1 MIDRSLRPSLAM
13 DTPAA
18 TATEMEIDLRALF
31 STLLRK
37 LPYIIVFVAI
47 VAGATYYGLGRV
59 KPLYTSQTTI
69 LIQVG
74 ESNLT
79 QTTQVN
85 PEQTATTLD
94 EQAITSQVQLIRSR
108 DLARSVAAQL
118 DLASKPEFNPALRGT
133 SLIDKLLARIGFAP
147 KKASG
152 SVEDQVLETYYKRL
166 SVYAV
171 DKSRVIVITFDS
183 TDPQL
188 AADAANAIAAGYIAL
203 QREAKRTST
212 VDAAKYLSAQ
222 IGELRT
228 KVKDAEAKVESFR
241 SKNDLFA
248 SGSIANTTLPQQQL
262 GDLSTELAKV
272 RSAMADARAKA
283 DQIRAAL
290 KAGVTANVPD
300 VLNSPLIQRL
310 VEQEVALRSQVA
322 QLSVTLGPQH
332 PRMKELRAQVA
343 DLDRQ
348 IAVESRKIVD
358 ALDAEVT
365 LAQAREK
372 ELNAALSRQKVATG
386 QANDAGVELAA
397 LQREAAAQRDLL
409 DAYLRR
415 YREAVAREQASLP
428 PADAR
433 VISEAA
439 VPSDP
444 SFPKLVP
451 MTGAAAAVALILAIA
466 FVLLRELASGRP
478 MRRVTFDSFDD
489 VVPIVPDAM
498 PVGGHLRWADDHSV
512 RRMMPAEPT
521 LAPDLVD
528 RVEESLAMI
537 AGEIIANDA
546 RRVLVTLAE
555 GSDENGRPLA
565 AVALARALARTDMR
579 TVVVDFRGDDANTVS
594 MGEGTNLPGFSD
606 LFDSEASFAQVIFRD
621 RRSRVHFI
629 PAGHTPLDP
638 ELLDQE
644 RLETILSAL
653 ALTYDCVILD
663 ASDAMIAKIGDT
675 ANLAVVVSEF
685 GASDPRTK
693 GAFDRVT
700 AVSAARILLL
710 MVDPAAPARAVEDGE
725 EPAMPREK
733 AATDEVAA

>member
-1 MIDRSLRPSLAM
+1 M
-13 DTPAA
+13 DTPTI

-37 LPYIIVFVAI
+37 LPYIIAFVLI
-47 VAGATYYGLGRV
+47 VAGGTYYGLSHL
-59 KPLYTSQTTI
+59 KPLYTSETTI
-69 LIQVG
+69 LIQAG
-74 ESNLT
+74 ESSLT
-79 QTTQVN
+79 QTTQGS
-85 PEQTATTLD
+85 PEQTATALD

-108 DLARSVAAQL
+108 DLAKSVAAKL
-118 DLASKPEFNPALRGT
+118 DLAGKAEFNPALRAPS
-133 SLIDKLLARIGFAP
+133 SLDHLLKLVGL
-147 KKASG
+147 G
-152 SVEDQVLETYYKRL
+152 SKTTRSVADQVLDSYYRKL

-171 DKSRVIVITFDS
+171 DKSRVIVVDFSS
-183 TDPQL
+183 TDPAL
-188 AADAANAIAAGYIAL
+188 AADAANAIAEGYIAL
-203 QREAKRTST
+203 QREAKRSST
-212 VDAAKYLSAQ
+212 ADAAKYLSAQ
-222 IGELRT
+222 IDELRT
-228 KVKDAEAKVESFR
+228 KVKDAEAKVENFR
-241 SKNDLFA
+241 SQNDLFT
-248 SGSIANTTLPQQQL
+248 SGSTANTTLPQQQL

-272 RSAMADARAKA
+272 RSDMADARAKA

-290 KAGVTANVPD
+290 KAGTMPNVPD

-332 PRMKELRAQVA
+332 PRMKELNAQVA

-348 IAVESRKIVD
+348 ITVESRKIVD
-358 ALDAEVT
+358 ALDAEVA

-372 ELNAALSRQKVATG
+372 ELNAALSRQKLATG
-386 QANDAGVELAA
+386 EANDAGVELAA
-397 LQREAAAQRDLL
+397 LEREAAAQRDLL

-415 YREAVAREQASLP
+415 YREAVSREQASLP

-444 SFPKLVP
+444 SFPKVMP
-451 MTGAAAAVALILAIA
+451 MTSAVAAVALILAIA

-478 MRRVTFDSFDD
+478 MRRVTFDD
-489 VVPIVPDAM
+489 VVPAVPDAM

-528 RVEESLAMI
+528 RVEESLAAI
-537 AGEIIANDA
+537 TSEIMTDGA

-555 GSDENGRPLA
+555 GSDDSGRPLA
-565 AVALARALARTDMR
+565 AVALARSLARADTR
-579 TVVVDFRGDDANTVS
+579 TVVVDFRGDNANTVS
-594 MGEGTNLPGFSD
+594 MGEEADLPGFSD
-606 LFDSEASFAQVIFRD
+606 LFSGEASFAQVIFRD

-629 PAGHTPLDP
+629 PAGRVPLTE
-638 ELLDQE
+638 ELLDKE
-644 RLETILSAL
+644 RLETIVSAL

-663 ASDAMIAKIGDT
+663 ASDAMIATVGET
-675 ANLAVVVSEF
+675 ADLAVVVSEF

-700 AVSAARILLL
+700 AVSDARILLL
-710 MVDPAAPARAVEDGE
+710 MVDPAAPAREMEDGE
-725 EPAMPREK
+725 EPLMPREK
-733 AATDEVAA
+733 SSADAAA

>member
-1 MIDRSLRPSLAM
+1 ME
-13 DTPAA
+13 TPAS

-47 VAGATYYGLGRV
+47 VAAGTYYGLSRV
-59 KPLYTSQTTI
+59 KPVYTSQTTI

-94 EQAITSQVQLIRSR
+94 EQAITSQVQLIHSR
-108 DLARSVAAQL
+108 DLAKSVAAKL

-133 SLIDKLLARIGFAP
+133 SLVDKLMAKVGLAP
-147 KKASG
+147 KASG
-152 SVEDQVLETYYKRL
+152 SVEDQVLDAYYKKM

-171 DKSRVIVITFDS
+171 DKSRVIVINFDS
-183 TDPQL
+183 TDPVL
-188 AADAANAIAAGYIAL
+188 AAEAANAIAEGYIAL

-212 VDAAKYLSAQ
+212 ADAAKYLSAQ

-228 KVKDAEAKVESFR
+228 KVKDAEGKVESFR
-241 SKNDLFA
+241 SQNDLFA
-248 SGSIANTTLPQQQL
+248 SGSISNTTLPQQQL
-262 GDLSTELAKV
+262 GDLSTELTKV
-272 RSAMADARAKA
+272 RSEMADARAKA

-300 VLNSPLIQRL
+300 VINSPLIQRL

-332 PRMKELRAQVA
+332 PRMMELRAQVA

-348 IAVESRKIVD
+348 IAAESNKIVG
-358 ALDAEVT
+358 ALDAEVA
-365 LAQAREK
+365 LAQAHEK
-372 ELNAALSRQKVATG
+372 ELSAALSRQKVATG

-397 LQREAAAQRDLL
+397 LEREAAAQRDLL
-409 DAYLRR
+409 DVYLRR
-415 YREAVAREQASLP
+415 YREAMAREQASLP

-444 SFPKLVP
+444 SFPKIVP

-478 MRRVTFDSFDD
+478 MRRVTFDD
-489 VVPIVPDAM
+489 VVPVVPDAM

-537 AGEIIANDA
+537 AGEIVAA
-546 RRVLVTLAE
+546 EAKRVLVTLAE

-565 AVALARALARTDMR
+565 AVALARALARADMR
-579 TVVVDFRGDDANTVS
+579 TVVVDLRGDNADAVS
-594 MGEGTNLPGFSD
+594 MGEGTDLPGFCD
-606 LFDSEASFAQVIFRD
+606 LFDGEASFAQVIFRD

-629 PAGHTPLDP
+629 PAGRVPLTA

-653 ALTYDCVILD
+653 AMTYDCVILD
-663 ASDAMIAKIGDT
+663 ASDAMIAKVGDT

-700 AVSAARILLL
+700 AVSDARILLL
-710 MVDPAAPARAVEDGE
+710 VVDPAAPARAAEDGE
-725 EPAMPREK
+725 EPPMPREK
-733 AATDEVAA
+733 PATADEVAA

>member
-1 MIDRSLRPSLAM
+1 M
-13 DTPAA
+13 
-18 TATEMEIDLRALF
+18 
-31 STLLRK
+31 
-37 LPYIIVFVAI
+37 
-47 VAGATYYGLGRV
+47 
-59 KPLYTSQTTI
+59 
-69 LIQVG
+69 
-74 ESNLT
+74 
-79 QTTQVN
+79 
-85 PEQTATTLD
+85 
-94 EQAITSQVQLIRSR
+94 QLIRSR
-108 DLARSVAAQL
+108 DLAKSVAAKL

-133 SLIDKLLARIGFAP
+133 SLIDKLLAKIGRAP
-147 KKASG
+147 KPAG

-166 SVYAV
+166 AVYAV
-171 DKSRVIVITFDS
+171 DKSRVIVIEFDS
-183 TDPQL
+183 TDPVL
-188 AADAANAIAAGYIAL
+188 AAAADNAIAEGYIAL
-203 QREAKRTST
+203 QREAKRISNA
-212 VDAAKYLSAQ
+212 DAAKYLSAQ

-228 KVKDAEAKVESFR
+228 KVKDAEGKVEAFR

-262 GDLSTELAKV
+262 GDLSTELAKI
-272 RSAMADARAKA
+272 RSQMADARAKA

-290 KAGVTANVPD
+290 TAGVTPNVPD

-310 VEQEVALRSQVA
+310 IEQEVALRSQAA

-332 PRMKELRAQVA
+332 PRMKEITAQIA

-348 IAVESRKIVD
+348 IAAELHKIVD
-358 ALDAEVT
+358 SLDAEVA

-397 LQREAAAQRDLL
+397 LEREAAAQRDLL

-415 YREAVAREQASLP
+415 YREALAREQASLP

-433 VISEAA
+433 IISEAA

-444 SFPKLVP
+444 SFPKIMP
-451 MTGAAAAVALILAIA
+451 MTSAAAAVALILAIA

-478 MRRVTFDSFDD
+478 MRRVTFDDM
-489 VVPIVPDAM
+489 VPVVPDAM

-528 RVEESLAMI
+528 RVEESLTTI
-537 AGEIIANDA
+537 AGEIIAGDA

-565 AVALARALARTDMR
+565 AVALARALARADMR
-579 TVVVDFRGDDANTVS
+579 TVVVDFRGDNADAVS
-594 MGEGTNLPGFSD
+594 MGEGADLPGFCD
-606 LFDSEASFAQVIFRD
+606 LFDGEASFAQVIFRD

-629 PAGHTPLDP
+629 PAGRVPLTA

-644 RLETILSAL
+644 RLDTILSAL
-653 ALTYDCVILD
+653 AMTYDCVILD
-663 ASDAMIAKIGDT
+663 ASDAMIAKAGGT
-675 ANLAVVVSEF
+675 ADLAVVVSEF

-700 AVSAARILLL
+700 AVSDARILLL
-710 MVDPAAPARAVEDGE
+710 VVDPAAPAREIEDGE
-725 EPAMPREK
+725 APPMPREK
-733 AATDEVAA
+733 VADEVAA

>member
-1 MIDRSLRPSLAM
+1 MIDRSSSLSLAM
-13 DTPAA
+13 DTPTI

-37 LPYIIVFVAI
+37 LPYVIAFVLI
-47 VAGATYYGLGRV
+47 VAGGTYYGLSHLQ
-59 KPLYTSQTTI
+59 PLYTSQTTI
-69 LIQVG
+69 LIQAG
-74 ESNLT
+74 EFNLT

-85 PEQTATTLD
+85 PEQTATALD
-94 EQAITSQVQLIRSR
+94 EQAITSQVQLIQSR
-108 DLARSVAAQL
+108 DLARSVADKL
-118 DLASKPEFNPALRGT
+118 DLASKAEFNPALRPK
-133 SLIDKLLARIGFAP
+133 SMLDHLLAVVGL
-147 KKASG
+147 ASKTSR
-152 SVEDQVLETYYKRL
+152 SVEDQVLDSYYKKL

-171 DKSRVIVITFDS
+171 DKSRVIVIDFDS
-183 TDPQL
+183 TDPAL
-188 AADAANAIAAGYIAL
+188 AADVANAVAEGYIAL
-203 QREAKRTST
+203 QREAKRATT
-212 VDAAKYLSAQ
+212 ADAAKYLSAQ

-228 KVKDAEAKVESFR
+228 KVKDAEGKVENFR
-241 SKNDLFA
+241 SQNDLFA

-272 RSAMADARAKA
+272 RSDMADARAKA

-290 KAGVTANVPD
+290 KVGVTPNVPD

-332 PRMKELRAQVA
+332 PRMKELNAQVA
-343 DLDRQ
+343 DLDHQ
-348 IAVESRKIVD
+348 IAAESRKIID
-358 ALDAEVT
+358 ALDAEVS

-372 ELNAALSRQKVATG
+372 ELSSALSQQKVATG

-397 LQREAAAQRDLL
+397 LEREASAQRDLL

-415 YREAVAREQASLP
+415 YREAVSREQASLP

-433 VISEAA
+433 VISQAS

-444 SFPKLVP
+444 SFPKVMP
-451 MTGAAAAVALILAIA
+451 MTSAAAAVALILAIA

-478 MRRVTFDSFDD
+478 MRRVTYDD
-489 VVPIVPDAM
+489 LMPAVPGAM

-528 RVEESLAMI
+528 RVEELLAAI
-537 AGEIIANDA
+537 TGEIIADGA
-546 RRVLVTLAE
+546 KRVLVTLAE
-555 GSDENGRPLA
+555 GSDDNGRPLA
-565 AVALARALARTDMR
+565 AVALARALARADMR
-579 TVVVDFRGDDANTVS
+579 TVVVDFRGDNADALS
-594 MGEGTNLPGFSD
+594 MGEGTDLPGFSD
-606 LFDSEASFAQVIFRD
+606 LFSSEASFAQVIFRD

-629 PAGHTPLDP
+629 PAGRVPLNGAH
-638 ELLDQE
+638 LDKE

-653 ALTYDCVILD
+653 ALTYDCVIFD
-663 ASDAMIAKIGDT
+663 ASDGMIATVGDT

-700 AVSAARILLL
+700 AVCDARILLL
-710 MVDPAAPARAVEDGE
+710 MVDPAAPAREVEAGE
-725 EPAMPREK
+725 EPMMPREK
-733 AATDEVAA
+733 AAAGAAA

>member
-1 MIDRSLRPSLAM
+1 MIDRSPTLSFAM
-13 DTPAA
+13 DTPVT

-37 LPYIIVFVAI
+37 LPYIIVFVLI
-47 VAGATYYGLGRV
+47 VSGGTYYGLSRLQ
-59 KPLYTSQTTI
+59 PLYTSQTTI
-69 LIQVG
+69 LIQAG
-74 ESNLT
+74 ELNLT

-85 PEQTATTLD
+85 PEQTATALD
-94 EQAITSQVQLIRSR
+94 EQGITSQVQLIQSR
-108 DLARSVAAQL
+108 DLARSVAAKL
-118 DLASKPEFNPALRGT
+118 DLASKPEFNPALGT
-133 SLIDKLLARIGFAP
+133 KSLFNRLLALVGLSSKTTR
-147 KKASG
+147 ST
-152 SVEDQVLETYYKRL
+152 EDQVLDSYYRKL

-171 DKSRVIVITFDS
+171 DKSRVIVIDFDS
-183 TDPQL
+183 IDPAL
-188 AADAANAIAAGYIAL
+188 AAEAANAIADGYIAL
-203 QREAKRTST
+203 QREAKRATT
-212 VDAAKYLSAQ
+212 ADAAKYLSAQ

-228 KVKDAEAKVESFR
+228 KVKDAESKVENFR
-241 SKNDLFA
+241 SQNDLFA

-272 RSAMADARAKA
+272 RSNMADARAKA

-290 KAGVTANVPD
+290 QAGVTPNVPE

-332 PRMKELRAQVA
+332 PRMRELKAQVA

-348 IAVESRKIVD
+348 IAAELRKIVD
-358 ALDAEVT
+358 ALDAEVS

-372 ELNAALSRQKVATG
+372 ELSNALSQQKVATG

-397 LQREAAAQRDLL
+397 LEREAAAQRDLL
-409 DAYLRR
+409 DVYLRR
-415 YREAVAREQASLP
+415 YREAVSREQASLP

-433 VISEAA
+433 VISQAA
-439 VPSDP
+439 VPSEP
-444 SFPKLVP
+444 SFPKVVP

-478 MRRVTFDSFDD
+478 MRRVTFDD
-489 VVPIVPDAM
+489 VVPVVPDAM

-528 RVEESLAMI
+528 RVEELLATI
-537 AGEIIANDA
+537 AGEIIAA
-546 RRVLVTLAE
+546 GAKRVLVTLAE
-555 GSDENGRPLA
+555 GSDDNGRPLA

-579 TVVVDFRGDDANTVS
+579 TVVVDFRGDNANTVS
-594 MGEGTNLPGFSD
+594 MGEGTDLPGFSD
-606 LFDSEASFAQVIFRD
+606 LFSSEASFAQVIFRD

-629 PAGHTPLDP
+629 PAGRAPLGGEHIDR
-638 ELLDQE
+638 E

-663 ASDAMIAKIGDT
+663 ASDAMIATVGDT
-675 ANLAVVVSEF
+675 ADLAVVVSEF

-693 GAFDRVT
+693 GAFDRVS
-700 AVSAARILLL
+700 AVCDARILLL
-710 MVDPAAPARAVEDGE
+710 MVDPAAPARQVEDGE
-725 EPAMPREK
+725 EPLMPRDK
-733 AATDEVAA
+733 HAADAAA

>member
-1 MIDRSLRPSLAM
+1 M
-13 DTPAA
+13 DTPTI

-31 STLLRK
+31 SALLRK
-37 LPYIIVFVAI
+37 LPYIVVFVLI
-47 VAGATYYGLGRV
+47 VAGGTYYGLSHV
-59 KPLYTSQTTI
+59 KPLYTSETTI
-69 LIQVG
+69 LIQAG
-74 ESNLT
+74 ESSLT
-79 QTTQVN
+79 QTTQGS
-85 PEQTATTLD
+85 PEQTATALD

-108 DLARSVAAQL
+108 DLAKSVAAKL
-118 DLASKPEFNPALRGT
+118 DLASKAEFNPALRE
-133 SLIDKLLARIGFAP
+133 SSALDHLLKLVGLGS
-147 KKASG
+147 KATRP
-152 SVEDQVLETYYKRL
+152 VEEQVLNSYYKKL

-171 DKSRVIVITFDS
+171 DKSRVIVIDFS
-183 TDPQL
+183 ATDPEL
-188 AADAANAIAAGYIAL
+188 AADAANAIAEGYIAL
-203 QREAKRTST
+203 QREAKRSST
-212 VDAAKYLSAQ
+212 ADAAKYLSAQ

-228 KVKDAEAKVESFR
+228 KVKDAEAKVESYR
-241 SKNDLFA
+241 SQNDLFA

-262 GDLSTELAKV
+262 GDLSTELAKI
-272 RSAMADARAKA
+272 RGNMADARAKA

-290 KAGVTANVPD
+290 KAGVTPNVPD

-332 PRMKELRAQVA
+332 PRMRELKAQVA

-372 ELNAALSRQKVATG
+372 ELNAALSRQKLATG

-397 LQREAAAQRDLL
+397 LEREAAAQRDLL

-415 YREAVAREQASLP
+415 YREAVSREQASLP

-433 VISEAA
+433 VISQAA

-444 SFPKLVP
+444 SFPKVMP
-451 MTGAAAAVALILAIA
+451 MTGAVAAVALILAIA

-478 MRRVTFDSFDD
+478 MRRVIFDD
-489 VVPIVPDAM
+489 VVPVVPDAM

-521 LAPDLVD
+521 LAPDLID
-528 RVEESLAMI
+528 RVEESLVAI
-537 AGEIIANDA
+537 TSEIMTDGA

-555 GSDENGRPLA
+555 GSDDNGRPLA
-565 AVALARALARTDMR
+565 AVALARSLARADTR
-579 TVVVDFRGDDANTVS
+579 TVVVDFRGDNANAVS
-594 MGEGTNLPGFSD
+594 MGEGTDLPGFSD
-606 LFDSEASFAQVIFRD
+606 LFSGEASFAQVIFRD

-629 PAGHTPLDP
+629 PAGRVPLGA
-638 ELLDQE
+638 ERLDKE
-644 RLETILSAL
+644 RLETIVSAL

-663 ASDAMIAKIGDT
+663 ASDAMIATVGET
-675 ANLAVVVSEF
+675 ADLAVVVSEF

-700 AVSAARILLL
+700 AVSDARILLL
-710 MVDPAAPARAVEDGE
+710 MVDPAAPARESEDGE
-725 EPAMPREK
+725 EPLMPREK
-733 AATDEVAA
+733 SSADAAA

>member
-1 MIDRSLRPSLAM
+1 M
-13 DTPAA
+13 DTPTA

-37 LPYIIVFVAI
+37 LPYILVFVLL
-47 VAGATYYGLGRV
+47 VGAGTYYGLGLV

-69 LIQVG
+69 LIQAG
-74 ESNLT
+74 ESALT
-79 QTTQVN
+79 QATQVN
-85 PEQTATTLD
+85 PGDAAAALD

-108 DLARSVAAQL
+108 DLAKSVAAKL
-118 DLASKPEFNPALRGT
+118 DLASKAEFNPTLRG
-133 SLIDKLLARIGFAP
+133 SSYVDKLLKMVGLAP
-147 KKASG
+147 KTG
-152 SVEDQVLETYYKRL
+152 RSVEDLVLDTYYKRL

-171 DKSRVIVITFDS
+171 DKSRVIVIEFDS
-183 TDPQL
+183 TDPAL
-188 AADAANAIAAGYIAL
+188 AADAANAIAEGYIAL

-212 VDAAKYLSAQ
+212 ADAAQYLSAQ

-228 KVKDAEAKVESFR
+228 KVKDAEAKVETFR

-248 SGSIANTTLPQQQL
+248 SGSLANTTLPQQQL

-272 RSAMADARAKA
+272 RSTMADAQAKA

-290 KAGVTANVPD
+290 KAGVTPNVPE

-322 QLSVTLGPQH
+322 QLSVTLGPEH
-332 PRMKELRAQVA
+332 PRMRELKAQVA

-348 IAVESRKIVD
+348 IATELHKIVD
-358 ALDAEVT
+358 ALDAEVA
-365 LAQAREK
+365 LNQARAK
-372 ELNAALSRQKVATG
+372 ELNAALSQQKVATG

-409 DAYLRR
+409 DVYLRR
-415 YREAVAREQASLP
+415 YREAVSREQASLP

-433 VISEAA
+433 VISQAA
-439 VPSDP
+439 ISSEP

-451 MTGAAAAVALILAIA
+451 MSSAAAAVALILAIA

-478 MRRVTFDSFDD
+478 MRRVAFDD
-489 VVPIVPDAM
+489 VVPPVPDAM

-528 RVEESLAMI
+528 RVEELLAAI
-537 AGEIIANDA
+537 TGEIIADGA
-546 RRVLVTLAE
+546 KRVLVTLAE
-555 GSDENGRPLA
+555 GSDDNGRPLA
-565 AVALARALARTDMR
+565 AVALARALARADTR
-579 TVVVDFRGDDANTVS
+579 TVVVDLRGDNANTVS
-594 MGEGTNLPGFSD
+594 MSEETDLPGFSD
-606 LFDSEASFAQVIFRD
+606 LFDGEASFAQVIFRD

-629 PAGHTPLDP
+629 PAGHAPLAAAN
-638 ELLDQE
+638 LDKE

-663 ASDAMIAKIGDT
+663 AGDEMIATLGVT
-675 ANLAVVVSEF
+675 ADLAVVVSEY

-693 GAFDRVT
+693 GAFDRITV
-700 AVSAARILLL
+700 ASDARIVLL
-710 MVDPAAPARAVEDGE
+710 MVDPDAPAREPEAGE
-725 EPAMPREK
+725 EPLMPREK
-733 AATDEVAA
+733 AAAGAAA

>member
-1 MIDRSLRPSLAM
+1 ME
-13 DTPAA
+13 TPTA

-37 LPYIIVFVAI
+37 LPYILVFVAL
-47 VAGATYYGLGRV
+47 VAGGTYYGLSHL
-59 KPLYTSQTTI
+59 KPTYASQTTI
-69 LIQVG
+69 LIQAG

-79 QTTQVN
+79 QTTQAS
-85 PEQTATTLD
+85 PEQTATALD

-108 DLARSVAAQL
+108 DLAQSVAAKL
-118 DLASKPEFNPALRGT
+118 DLASKPEFNRALRT
-133 SLIDKLLARIGFAP
+133 PSLLDKLLARFGIGSKP
-147 KKASG
+147 SG
-152 SVEDQVLETYYKRL
+152 SVEDQVLEAYYKKL

-171 DKSRVIVITFDS
+171 DKSRVIVINFDS
-183 TDPQL
+183 TDPAL
-188 AADAANAIAAGYIAL
+188 AAEAANAIAQGYIAL
-203 QREAKRTST
+203 EREAKRDST
-212 VDAAKYLSAQ
+212 ADAAKYLSAQ

-241 SKNDLFA
+241 SENDLFA
-248 SGSIANTTLPQQQL
+248 SGSISNTTLPQQQL

-272 RSAMADARAKA
+272 RTEIADAQAKA

-290 KAGVTANVPD
+290 KAGVTPNVPE
-300 VLNSPLIQRL
+300 VLNSALIQRL
-310 VEQEVALRSQVA
+310 VEQDVALRSQVA

-332 PRMKELRAQVA
+332 PRMKEMKAQLA

-348 IAVESRKIVD
+348 IAAEARKIVD
-358 ALDAEVT
+358 ALDAEVS
-365 LAQAREK
+365 LAQARGK
-372 ELNAALSRQKVATG
+372 ELSAALSQQKVTTG

-397 LQREAAAQRDLL
+397 LQREASAQRDLL

-415 YREAVAREQASLP
+415 YREAVAREQATLP

-433 VISEAA
+433 VISQAA

-444 SFPKLVP
+444 SFPKVMP
-451 MTGAAAAVALILAIA
+451 MTGAAAAVAAILAIA

-478 MRRVTFDSFDD
+478 MRRVTFDDM
-489 VVPIVPDAM
+489 VPVVPDAM

-528 RVEESLAMI
+528 RVEESLAAI
-537 AGEIIANDA
+537 AGEIVGGNAK
-546 RRVLVTLAE
+546 RVLMTLAE

-565 AVALARALARTDMR
+565 AVALARALARADVR
-579 TVVVDFRGDDANTVS
+579 TVVVDFRGDNANTVS
-594 MGEGTNLPGFSD
+594 MGEGTDLPGFSD
-606 LFDSEASFAQVIFRD
+606 LFDGEASFAQVIFRD

-629 PAGHTPLDP
+629 PAGRVPLTPD
-638 ELLDQE
+638 LLDAE
-644 RLETILSAL
+644 RLETIVSAL
-653 ALTYDCVILD
+653 AMTYDCVILD
-663 ASDAMIAKIGDT
+663 ASDAMIAEVGGT
-675 ANLAVVVSEF
+675 ADLAVVVSEF

-700 AVSAARILLL
+700 AVSDARILLL
-710 MVDPAAPARAVEDGE
+710 MVDPAAPAREVADGSE
-725 EPAMPREK
+725 ATMPREK
-733 AATDEVAA
+733 ATAEAAA

>member
-1 MIDRSLRPSLAM
+1 ME
-13 DTPAA
+13 TPAA
-18 TATEMEIDLRALF
+18 TATELEIDLRALF

-37 LPYIIVFVAI
+37 LPYILVFVAI
-47 VAGATYYGLGRV
+47 VAGGTYYGLRRV
-59 KPLYTSQTTI
+59 QPVYTSQTTI

-79 QTTQVN
+79 QTTQVS

-94 EQAITSQVQLIRSR
+94 QQAITSQVQLIRSR
-108 DLARSVAAQL
+108 DLAKSVAAKL
-118 DLASKPEFNPALRGT
+118 DLASKPEFNPALRGP
-133 SLIDKLLARIGFAP
+133 SLVDKLLARIGIAP
-147 KKASG
+147 KPVGA
-152 SVEDQVLETYYKRL
+152 VEDRVLEAYYKRL
-166 SVYAV
+166 AVYAV
-171 DKSRVIVITFDS
+171 DKSRVIVIEFDS

-188 AADAANAIAAGYIAL
+188 AADAANAVADGYIAL
-203 QREAKRTST
+203 QREAKRIST
-212 VDAAKYLSAQ
+212 ADAAKYLSAQ

-228 KVKDAEAKVESFR
+228 KVKDAETKVENYR
-241 SKNDLFA
+241 SQNDLFV
-248 SGSIANTTLPQQQL
+248 SGSTANTTLPQQQL
-262 GDLSTELAKV
+262 GDLSTELARV
-272 RSAMADARAKA
+272 RSEKANARAKA

-310 VEQEVALRSQVA
+310 VEQEVALRSQMA
-322 QLSVTLGPQH
+322 QFSVTLGPQH
-332 PRMKELRAQVA
+332 PRMKELKAQVA
-343 DLDRQ
+343 DFDRQ
-348 IAVESRKIVD
+348 IASESRKIVG
-358 ALDAEVT
+358 ALDTEVA
-365 LAQAREK
+365 LADAREK
-372 ELNAALSRQKVATG
+372 ELSAALSRQKVATG

-397 LQREAAAQRDLL
+397 LEREASAQRDLL

-415 YREAVAREQASLP
+415 YREALAREQASLP

-444 SFPKLVP
+444 SFPKIVP

-478 MRRVTFDSFDD
+478 MRRVVFDD
-489 VVPIVPDAM
+489 MVPVVPDAM

-528 RVEESLAMI
+528 RVEESLATI
-537 AGEIIANDA
+537 AGEIISADA

-555 GSDENGRPLA
+555 GSEENGRPLA

-579 TVVVDFRGDDANTVS
+579 AVVVDLRGDNADAVS
-594 MGEGTNLPGFSD
+594 MGEGTDLPGFSD
-606 LFDSEASFAQVIFRD
+606 LFDGEASFAQVIFRD

-629 PAGHTPLDP
+629 PAGRAPLDAA
-638 ELLDQE
+638 LLDQE

-653 ALTYDCVILD
+653 AMTYDCVILD
-663 ASDAMIAKIGDT
+663 ANDAMIARVGGT
-675 ANLAVVVSEF
+675 ADLAVVVSEF

-700 AVSAARILLL
+700 AVCDAKILLL
-710 MVDPAAPARAVEDGE
+710 MVDPATPAQAAEDGG
-725 EPAMPREK
+725 EPPMPRETPVAETAPAE
-733 AATDEVAA
+733 AADAAA

>member
-1 MIDRSLRPSLAM
+1 M
-13 DTPAA
+13 DIRTVP
-18 TATEMEIDLRALF
+18 ATEMEIDLRALF

-37 LPYIIVFVAI
+37 LPYILVFVLV
-47 VAGATYYGLGRV
+47 VAGGTYYGLSHL
-59 KPLYTSQTTI
+59 KPTYTSETTI

-85 PEQTATTLD
+85 PDQTATNLD

-108 DLARSVAAQL
+108 DLATSVATKL
-118 DLASKPEFNPALRGT
+118 DLAGKPEFNPALRESST
-133 SLIDKLLARIGFAP
+133 LDSVLALVGLGP
-147 KKASG
+147 KAAG
-152 SVEDQVLETYYKRL
+152 SVDDQVLETYYKKL

-171 DKSRVIVITFDS
+171 DKSRVIVIDFDS
-183 TDPQL
+183 ADPRL
-188 AADAANAIAAGYIAL
+188 AADAANAIAEGYIAL
-203 QREAKRTST
+203 QREAKRDST
-212 VDAAKYLSAQ
+212 ADAAKYLSAQ

-228 KVKDAEAKVESFR
+228 KVKDAEANVENFR
-241 SKNDLFA
+241 TQNDLFA
-248 SGSIANTTLPQQQL
+248 SGSTSNTTLPQQQL

-272 RSAMADARAKA
+272 HSDMADARAKA

-290 KAGVTANVPD
+290 KAGVTANVPE

-332 PRMKELRAQVA
+332 PRMMELNAQVT
-343 DLDRQ
+343 DLERQ
-348 IAVESRKIVD
+348 IGAEARKIVD
-358 ALDAEVT
+358 ALDAEVN
-365 LAQAREK
+365 LAQAREQ
-372 ELNAALSRQKVATG
+372 ELNGALSRQKVATG

-397 LQREAAAQRDLL
+397 LQREASAQRDLL

-415 YREAVAREQASLP
+415 YREAVAREQATLP

-433 VISEAA
+433 VISQAA

-444 SFPKLVP
+444 SFPKVMP
-451 MTGAAAAVALILAIA
+451 MTGAAAAVALILAIT

-478 MRRVTFDSFDD
+478 MRRVTFDDL
-489 VVPIVPDAM
+489 VPLIPDAM
-498 PVGGHLRWADDHSV
+498 PVGGHLRWADDRSV

-528 RVEESLAMI
+528 RVEESLATI
-537 AGEIIANDA
+537 AGEIIADSA
-546 RRVLVTLAE
+546 RRVLMTLAE

-565 AVALARALARTDMR
+565 AVALARALARADVR
-579 TVVVDFRGDDANTVS
+579 TVVVDFRGDNANAVS
-594 MGEGTNLPGFSD
+594 MGEGTDLPGFSD
-606 LFDSEASFAQVIFRD
+606 LFDGEASFAQVIFRD

-629 PAGHTPLDP
+629 PAGRVPLSANLVDK
-638 ELLDQE
+638 E

-653 ALTYDCVILD
+653 AMTYDCVILD
-663 ASDAMIAKIGDT
+663 ASDAMIATVGGT

-685 GASDPRTK
+685 GAADPRTK
-693 GAFDRVT
+693 GAFDRVS
-700 AVSAARILLL
+700 AVCDARILLL
-710 MVDPAAPARAVEDGE
+710 MVDPSAPARTADDGSE
-725 EPAMPREK
+725 ALMPREK
-733 AATDEVAA
+733 AAEAAA